1 MPKNHYFDSRYSGA
15 QQILCWV
22 FALFFF
28 SSCVPMLPV
37 TLDRM
42 VALID
47 LWLTPTLAIFQL
59 YRGARKIETYNKDLL
74 WTVPSDYL
82 YKITYWLRWHSRF

>member
-1 MPKNHYFDSRYSGA
+1 MIGKTGA
-15 QQILCWV
+15 PV
-22 FALFFF
+22 FKTDFI
-28 SSCVPMLPV
+28 
-37 TLDRM
+37 DRM

-47 LWLTPTLAIFQL
+47 WWLTPTLAIFQL

-82 YKITYWLRWHSRF
+82 YKITYWLRWHSHSRYSGAQQILC